1 MRYQGETVAKIQ
13 PVSASWYRL
22 YEERE
27 FDGTLSVTLYQC
39 EDEIPPTR
47 NTRSVQKLGTLRCD
61 LDVRYSELPDFE
73 SKSGVKTKKLNFRI
87 DLVPSGASVE
97 FVLYVDGRKQG
108 SQSAKI
114 RFS

>member
-1 MRYQGETVAKIQ
+1 MRYQGETVSKMK
-13 PVSASWYRL
+13 PVSARWYRL
-22 YEERE
+22 YEEWE

-39 EDEIPPTR
+39 EDEVPPTR
-47 NTRSVQKLGTLRCD
+47 KTRSVQELGTLRCD

-73 SKSGVKTKKLNFRI
+73 SKQGVKMKQLTYRI
-87 DLVPSGASVE
+87 DLVPSGGSVE

-114 RFS
+114 RFL